1 LEVETE
7 QAEAPHLTP
16 VEPGRRWI
24 CVDFANTVVWRASD
38 KPIDMMTDYGR
49 FLLWGE
55 RGAVLRPNV
64 VEALRSE
71 AERHPRKAEAAFRR
85 AIELREAIYRVL
97 LALGK
102 EQTREPTDVALINR
116 EVQEANTHR
125 RLVDTG
131 GAFEWRWSDEQGDLD
146 TLRWRIALSMADLVT
161 SEQVKKLKSCPGE
174 GCAWLFVDTSRN
186 GARRW
191 CEMEICGNRNKVR
204 RHRQKT

>member
-1 LEVETE
+1 
-7 QAEAPHLTP
+7 
-16 VEPGRRWI
+16 
-24 CVDFANTVVWRASD
+24 
-38 KPIDMMTDYGR
+38 
-49 FLLWGE
+49 
-55 RGAVLRPNV
+55 
-64 VEALRSE
+64 
-71 AERHPRKAEAAFRR
+71 
-85 AIELREAIYRVL
+85 
-97 LALGK
+97 
-102 EQTREPTDVALINR
+102 
-116 EVQEANTHR
+116 VQEANTHR